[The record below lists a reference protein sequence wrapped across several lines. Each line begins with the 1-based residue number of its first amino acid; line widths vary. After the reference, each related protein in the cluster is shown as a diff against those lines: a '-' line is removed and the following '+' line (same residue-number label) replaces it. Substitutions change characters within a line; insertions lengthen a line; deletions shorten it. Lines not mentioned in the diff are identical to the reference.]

1 MLKKLFKL
9 VKKVIFS
16 SFLLYGYNILAM
28 PLNVIIPINLITIF
42 TITLLGFPALL
53 GFIGIYIILF

>member
-16 SFLLYGYNILAM
+16 SFLLYGYNILAT
-28 PLNVIIPINLITIF
+28 PLNVIVPINLITIF

-53 GFIGIYIILF
+53 GFIGIYVILF